1 MAHPDERRFK
11 MLNIPNL
18 LSLLRVLLIPVL
30 VVLYFVP
37 HTSATLWATAVF
49 ILAAV
54 TDWLDG
60 YLARKWQQTSP
71 FGAFID
77 PVADKLIVVV
87 ALLLIL
93 YKSPTWI
100 ILLPVIVIVFREI
113 TISALREWMAEI
125 GARNVVQV
133 SSMGKWKTTFQMIA
147 IGCLIFYKPL
157 FGLPIFEIGVVLL
170 YIAAILTLVSMISYL
185 KAALPVLMDKA

>member
-1 MAHPDERRFK
+1 

-37 HTSATLWATAVF
+37 HASAPVWATAVF
-49 ILAAV
+49 ILAAI

-60 YLARKWQQTSP
+60 YLARRWQQTSP

-93 YKSPTWI
+93 YESPTWI

>member
-1 MAHPDERRFK
+1 

-30 VVLYFVP
+30 VALSFVSHP
-37 HTSATLWATAVF
+37 AVTVWATVVF
-49 ILAAV
+49 VLAAV

-60 YLARKWQQTSP
+60 YLARRWQQTSP

-93 YKSPTWI
+93 FKSPTWI

>member
-1 MAHPDERRFK
+1 M
-11 MLNIPNL
+11 
-18 LSLLRVLLIPVL
+18 
-30 VVLYFVP
+30 
-37 HTSATLWATAVF
+37 
-49 ILAAV
+49 
-54 TDWLDG
+54 
-60 YLARKWQQTSP
+60 
-71 FGAFID
+71 
-77 PVADKLIVVV
+77 IVVV

-93 YKSPTWI
+93 FKSPTWI

>member
-1 MAHPDERRFK
+1 

-30 VVLYFVP
+30 VALYFVSHP
-37 HTSATLWATAVF
+37 AATVWATVVF
-49 ILAAV
+49 VLAAV

-60 YLARKWQQTSP
+60 YLARRWQQTSP

-93 YKSPTWI
+93 FKSPTWI
-100 ILLPVIVIVFREI
+100 ILLPVIVIVF
-113 TISALREWMAEI
+113 
-125 GARNVVQV
+125 
-133 SSMGKWKTTFQMIA
+133 
-147 IGCLIFYKPL
+147 
-157 FGLPIFEIGVVLL
+157 
-170 YIAAILTLVSMISYL
+170 
-185 KAALPVLMDKA
+185 

>member
-1 MAHPDERRFK
+1 

-30 VVLYFVP
+30 VALYFVP
-37 HTSATLWATAVF
+37 HASAPLWATVIF
-49 ILAAV
+49 VLAAI

-93 YKSPTWI
+93 YKSPVWF

-125 GARNVVQV
+125 GARNVVKV
-133 SSMGKWKTTFQMIA
+133 SSMGKWKTTFQM
-147 IGCLIFYKPL
+147 
-157 FGLPIFEIGVVLL
+157 V
-170 YIAAILTLVSMISYL
+170 
-185 KAALPVLMDKA
+185 